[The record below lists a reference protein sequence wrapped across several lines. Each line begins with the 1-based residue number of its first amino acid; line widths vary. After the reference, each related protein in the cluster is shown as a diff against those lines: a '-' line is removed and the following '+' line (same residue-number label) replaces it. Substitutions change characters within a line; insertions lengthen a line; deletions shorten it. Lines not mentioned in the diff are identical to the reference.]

1 MPSAPEIFQLKIRL
15 LGISPMIWR
24 RVLVSSS
31 TTLRELHGILQVAMG
46 WDGIHLFQFEF
57 RAVAYG
63 SWELHA
69 ASPDIPLRNFGFRRN
84 DRIFYIYDMGDYWK
98 HEVRVEAISDADPK
112 KLYPICTGGAG
123 ACPPEDCGGPQGY
136 LARRDE
142 ANGYET
148 WQDLE
153 ALASFGQDLLDR
165 HDTGRTLEGLALDD
179 LEYVLDRMKVREPYL
194 ETSFSRRVV
203 NTQLRD
209 GRHQDLMHQQ
219 LM

>member
-1 MPSAPEIFQLKIRL
+1 
-15 LGISPMIWR
+15 MIWR

>member
-1 MPSAPEIFQLKIRL
+1 
-15 LGISPMIWR
+15 
-24 RVLVSSS
+24 
-31 TTLRELHGILQVAMG
+31 MG
-46 WDGIHLFQFEF
+46 WDGIHLFQFGI
-57 RAVAYG
+57 RAVDYG

-69 ASPDIPLRNFGFRRN
+69 ACPDVPLSGFGFRRN
-84 DRIFYIYDMGDYWK
+84 DRLSYIYDMGDDWK
-98 HEVRVEAISDADPK
+98 HEVRIEAILDADPK
-112 KLYPICTGGAG
+112 TSYPACTGGAG
-123 ACPPEDCGGPQGY
+123 TCPPEESGGSEGY

-153 ALASFGQDLLDR
+153 TLASFGQDLLDR
-165 HDTGRTLEGLALDD
+165 HDTGRTLEDLALDD
-179 LEYVLDRMKVREPYL
+179 LEYVLDRMKAREPYL

-209 GRHQDLMHQQ
+209 GRHRELMHQQ

>member
-1 MPSAPEIFQLKIRL
+1 MV
-15 LGISPMIWR
+15 WR

-31 TTLRELHGILQVAMG
+31 ITLRELHGIVQTAMG
-46 WDGIHLFQFEF
+46 WDGIHLFQFDV
-57 RAVAYG
+57 RAVCYG

-69 ASPDIPLRNFGFRRN
+69 ASPDIPLSGFGFRRN
-84 DRIFYIYDMGDYWK
+84 DRLSYIYDMGDYWK
-98 HEVRVEAISDADPK
+98 HEVRVEAILVANPEK
-112 KLYPICTGGAG
+112 FYPVCTGGAG
-123 ACPPEDCGGPQGY
+123 ACPPEDCGGAQGY

-165 HDTGRTLEGLALDD
+165 HDTGRTLEDLALDD
-179 LEYVLDRMKVREPYL
+179 LEYVLDRMKAREPYL
-194 ETSFSRRVV
+194 KAAFSRRDV
-203 NTQLRD
+203 NAQLRN
-209 GRHQDLMHQQ
+209 GYHRELMHQQ

>member
-1 MPSAPEIFQLKIRL
+1 MPVPSEILQLKFRIF
-15 LGISPMIWR
+15 GVSPMVWR

-31 TTLRELHGILQVAMG
+31 ITLRELHGIVQTAMG
-46 WDGIHLFQFEF
+46 WGGIHLFQFDV
-57 RAVAYG
+57 RAVCYG

-69 ASPDIPLRNFGFRRN
+69 ASPDIPLSGFGFRRN
-84 DRIFYIYDMGDYWK
+84 DRLSYIYDMGDYWK
-98 HEVRVEAISDADPK
+98 HEVRVEAILVANPEK
-112 KLYPICTGGAG
+112 FYPVCTGGAG
-123 ACPPEDCGGPQGY
+123 PCPPEECGGPQGY

-142 ANGYET
+142 ASGYDA

-153 ALASFGQDLLDR
+153 TLASFGQDLLDR
-165 HDTGRTLEGLALDD
+165 HDTDRTLEDLALDD
-179 LEYVLDRMKVREPYL
+179 LEYVLDRMKAREPYL

-209 GRHQDLMHQQ
+209 GRHRELMHQQ